1 MKNIEISGCN
11 MCVYAKYHRENK
23 VMYCDS
29 DSMNRFTIS
38 KYYREAET
46 THPDCLL
53 DDVEEQGGVSE
64 ENILKLLGE
73 YRTHNTIDA
82 PEPDGEGMELVDLL
96 TPDGDDIDSG
106 KDELRRIARHL
117 YDYLPRQE
125 EQGGWISV
133 EDRLPKVNK
142 LVLIY
147 STIRAV
153 DIASLGRFGKSWW
166 VNTGKS
172 FQYNEYEKVTHWQPL
187 PDKPKEG
194 K

>member
-1 MKNIEISGCN
+1 MKQILIKGCHECGYKERSRDFYVCEKTNIGITDE
-11 MCVYAKYHRENK
+11 VDFK
-23 VMYCDS
+23 
-29 DSMNRFTIS
+29 TI
-38 KYYREAET
+38 
-46 THPDCLL
+46 HPDCPL
-53 DDVEEQGGVSE
+53 DDV
-64 ENILKLLGE
+64 
-73 YRTHNTIDA
+73 D
-82 PEPDGEGMELVDLL
+82 
-96 TPDGDDIDSG
+96 
-106 KDELRRIARHL
+106 
-117 YDYLPRQE
+117 

-153 DIASLGRFGKSWW
+153 DIASLGRFGESWW

-187 PDKPKEG
+187 PEKPKVG